1 MQNCHKGSILAEIL
15 PYGKK
20 MESYDSE
27 PKEAS
32 GSKKD
37 WKAIHKEALSDFQLC
52 QDHEQHNREE
62 ALDDLKF
69 ARLGKQW
76 PDEVVTKRQ
85 AEGRPCMTFNRMV
98 TFIRSVVNDGRI
110 NKPAIKVHPADDKAD
125 VQTAEII
132 NGIIRNIEY
141 DSAADVAYDTGLDF
155 AASCG
160 IGYWRVALEYAHD
173 DTFDMDIRI
182 QRIANPFTVYG
193 DYASTEA
200 DSSDWN
206 RAFVVDKMPRE
217 AFKRKYKNSE
227 PIDWESDAY
236 SGMPDEWREGNEVL
250 VAEYWRRKEV
260 PRTICLMSNGIVVEK
275 EWLASPVPDM
285 VGVTQADIFDAQGVT
300 VQDERE
306 TRSYKVTQYLMTGVE
321 ILQET
326 EWAGCFI
333 PIVPIY
339 GEEVNV
345 EGKRYFRSL
354 IRDAKDAQ
362 RNFNYWRTT
371 STELVALA
379 PKAPFIGKVGQFDTD
394 QDKWMRANV
403 DTLPFLEYDDPDG
416 SGPPQRQPFAGVPAG
431 ALQEALN
438 ASDDMKAVIGI
449 YDAGLGAR
457 SNETSGVAISA
468 RKAESDTSTFHFI
481 DNQARAIAHTGRI
494 ILELIPKVYN
504 RPRIMRVMGMD
515 KTPQNVPVNQQV
527 EAGLDENGMNQ
538 VFDLTV
544 GKYDLTVD
552 TGPSFQTK
560 REEAAFGMTELVR
573 AYPPAAAVIA
583 PRLAKAQDW
592 PEAQEIAKELA
603 MLSPTA
609 GGSPEAQAAQQQ
621 IQQMGQQLQQVTQ
634 QLNDKQADREIDAE
648 KVRIDAFKA
657 ETDRLKALGLTI
669 PPEMAAAMGFQTAQA
684 AQQALT
690 GPDLLPGATPQE
702 EMPMAPE
709 DQLQQ
714 GPTEQQM
721 QMAAIM
727 EEMRSLRQMM
737 SAPRRKRLVRG
748 EDGRA
753 MEAIEEIMLPE
764 QQPTEQIPEQ
774 GMEG

>member
-1 MQNCHKGSILAEIL
+1 
-15 PYGKK
+15 
-20 MESYDSE
+20 
-27 PKEAS
+27 
-32 GSKKD
+32 
-37 WKAIHKEALSDFQLC
+37 
-52 QDHEQHNREE
+52 
-62 ALDDLKF
+62 
-69 ARLGKQW
+69 
-76 PDEVVTKRQ
+76 
-85 AEGRPCMTFNRMV
+85 MV

-125 VQTAEII
+125 VSTAEII

-141 DSAADVAYDTGLDF
+141 DSGADVAYDTGLDY

-160 IGYWRVALEYAHD
+160 LGYWRVGLEYAHD

-182 QRIANPFTVYG
+182 QRVANPFAIYG

-200 DSSDWN
+200 DSSDWL
-206 RAFVVDKMPRE
+206 RAFVVDKMPKDVFE
-217 AFKRKYKNSE
+217 KKYKSKEKVDWDSE
-227 PIDWESDAY
+227 AY
-236 SGMPDEWREGNEVL
+236 QGMPDEWREGDEVF
-250 VAEYWRRKEV
+250 VAEYWCRKEV
-260 PRTICLMSNGIVVEK
+260 PRTILLLSDGTVVEK
-275 EWLASPVPDM
+275 EWFESPVPDM
-285 VGVTQADIFDAQGVT
+285 EGVTQQAFYEAQGVT
-300 VQDERE
+300 VTDERE
-306 TRSYKVTQYLMTGVE
+306 TRSYKVTQYIMNGVE
-321 ILQET
+321 VLEEN
-326 EWAGCFI
+326 EWAGCYI
-333 PIVPIY
+333 PIVPVY

-379 PKAPFIGKVGQFDTD
+379 PKAPFIGKVGQFATD
-394 QDKWMRANV
+394 IDKWQRANV
-403 DTLPFLEYDDPDG
+403 ESLPYIEYDDPDG
-416 SGPPQRQPFAGVPAG
+416 AGAPQRQPFAGVPAG
-431 ALQEALN
+431 ALQEAMN
-438 ASDDMKAVIGI
+438 AADDMKSVIGI

-457 SNETSGVAISA
+457 SNETSGIAISA

-504 RPRIMRVMGMD
+504 RPRILRVIGMD

-527 EAGLDENGMNQ
+527 EAGIDENGMNQ

-609 GGSPEAQAAQQQ
+609 GGSPESQAAQQQ
-621 IQQMGQQLQQVTQ
+621 IQQLSGQMQQMAQ
-634 QLNDKQADREIDAE
+634 QLNDKSVDQQLNARKVDIDAY
-648 KVRIDAFKA
+648 KA
-657 ETDRLKALGLTI
+657 ETERLKLVADQEALMQEQLRSQV
-669 PPEMAAAMGFQTAQA
+669 EAQA
-684 AQQALT
+684 M
-690 GPDLLPGATPQE
+690 ATPDITQGGAQPEQTMPQE
-702 EMPMAPE
+702 PDPVVMEGM
-709 DQLQQ
+709 QLIM
-714 GPTEQQM
+714 QQM
-721 QMAAIM
+721 Q
-727 EEMRSLRQMM
+727 ELRQIMG
-737 SAPRRKRLVRG
+737 APRRKRIVRG
-748 EDGRA
+748 DDGKA
-753 MEAIEEIMLPE
+753 TEAIEEIMLPE
-764 QQPTEQIPEQ
+764 QQQQPEP

>member
-1 MQNCHKGSILAEIL
+1 MREIL
-15 PYGKK
+15 PYGMK

-32 GSKKD
+32 VSKKD
-37 WKAIHKEALSDFQLC
+37 WKAIHKEALEDFKLC
-52 QDHEQHNREE
+52 QDRERHNREE
-62 ALDDLKF
+62 ALEDLKF
-69 ARLGKQW
+69 ARLSKQW
-76 PDEVVTKRQ
+76 PEEVIRKREL
-85 AEGRPCMTFNRMV
+85 EGRPCMTFNRLP
-98 TFIRSVVNDGRI
+98 TFIRSVVNDARI
-110 NKPAIKVHPADDKAD
+110 NKPAIKVHPADDQAD

-132 NGIIRNIEY
+132 NGIIRNIENAS
-141 DSAADVAYDTGLDF
+141 DAPVAYDTGIDF
-155 AASCG
+155 SASCG
-160 IGYWRVALEYAHD
+160 FGYWRVGLEYAHD

-182 QRIANPFTVYG
+182 QRVANPFCIYG

-200 DSSDWN
+200 DSSDWM
-206 RAFVVDKMPRE
+206 RGFVVDKME
-217 AFKRKYKNSE
+217 CSAFEKKYKNAAK
-227 PIDWESDAY
+227 IDWDSDSY
-236 SGMPDEWREGNEVL
+236 RSIPEEWREGKEIL
-250 VAEYWRRKEV
+250 VAEYWRRREV
-260 PRTICLMSNGIVVEK
+260 PRTICLLSNGTVVGK
-275 EWLASPVPDM
+275 DWLADAVPDM
-285 VGVTQADIFDAQGVT
+285 VGVTQGDIIQAQGVT
-300 VQDERE
+300 VVDERE
-306 TRSYKVTQYLMTGVE
+306 TRSYEVTQYIMNGVE
-321 ILQET
+321 ILEQN

-333 PIVPIY
+333 PIVPVY

-345 EGKRYFRSL
+345 EGRRYFRSL

-394 QDKWMRANV
+394 ADKWLRANT
-403 DTLPFLEYDDPDG
+403 DTLPYIEYDDADG
-416 SGPPQRQPFAGVPAG
+416 AGPPQRQPFAGVPAG

-457 SNETSGVAISA
+457 SNETSGIAISA

-494 ILELIPKVYN
+494 ILDLIPKVYN
-504 RPRIMRVMGMD
+504 RPRILRVMGVD

-527 EAGLDENGMNQ
+527 NAGIDEDGMAQ

-592 PEAQEIAKELA
+592 PEAQDIAKELA

-609 GGSPEAQAAQQQ
+609 NGSPEVQAAQQQ

-634 QLNDKQADREIDAE
+634 QLNDKQADRKIDVE
-648 KVRIDAFKA
+648 KTRIDAYKA
-657 ETDRLKALGLTI
+657 ETERLKALGLTV
-669 PPEMAAAMGFQTAQA
+669 PPEVAAAMGFQTAQA
-684 AQQALT
+684 AQQALSS
-690 GPDLLPGATPQE
+690 PDILPGEAPQE
-702 EMPMAPE
+702 EVMPIPE
-709 DQLQQ
+709 DQ
-714 GPTEQQM
+714 GPSQAE
-721 QMAAIM
+721 QMAAVM
-727 EEMRSLRQMM
+727 AEMRSLRDLM

-748 EDGRA
+748 DDGRA
-753 MEAIEEIMLPE
+753 VEAIEEIMLPE
-764 QQPTEQIPEQ
+764 PAEQSPVEP